1 MKFSLL
7 SEIIIWKEKSVS
19 LRYTIGLIV
28 IDIFITTKYPVS
40 LIKYMICYYHIKYK
54 FNNSTI
60 IHILYY
66 CSGSDTLS
74 YFFICKLHFVQDIV
88 FKWPSKIYIKYIYI
102 YIYIYTATCKNIRTF
117 WFWKDNLFGFIM
129 LQTRVE

>member
-88 FKWPSKIYIKYIYI
+88 FKWPSKIYK
-102 YIYIYTATCKNIRTF
+102 KR
-117 WFWKDNLFGFIM
+117 KKKKRNLKKKKRKKGLLYQI
-129 LQTRVE
+129 LNLPRPPCPVLV